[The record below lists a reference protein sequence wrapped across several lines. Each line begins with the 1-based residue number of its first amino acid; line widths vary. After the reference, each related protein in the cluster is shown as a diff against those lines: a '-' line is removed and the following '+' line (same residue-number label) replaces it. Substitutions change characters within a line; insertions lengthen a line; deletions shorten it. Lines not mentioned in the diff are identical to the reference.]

1 MEFDKLSLDL
11 PMAQGNSNDNLLNDD
26 LLRDE
31 AGTDQYSASS
41 PNGHQ
46 FSNVESIPFPNEDQF
61 CCDYISADTYRNRGP
76 VLQFINQNCADAA
89 TIIGGARLPETDIQL
104 LPAYLVR
111 NRQLI
116 KNTRSGNYT

>member
-11 PMAQGNSNDNLLNDD
+11 PMAQGNSNDD